1 MALQGCVESDVSNDS
16 SSLQLDASACQGES
30 TLRPFVQEE
39 DTSQQEVIAEAK
51 EPGSS

>member
-16 SSLQLDASACQGES
+16 SSLQLDGSACQGES
-30 TLRPFVQEE
+30 TLRPCIQKE
-39 DTSQQEVIAEAK
+39 DAGQQEVMAEAK